1 MSEIVKKS
9 LCCGCHA
16 CYNICPKKAITMK
29 DDKKGFKYPII
40 DNDICINC
48 NLCKNVC
55 PILNNKNDVEKKVYA
70 YACYN
75 KNIDERLKSS
85 SGGIFI
91 LFAKEIIKKNGVV
104 FGASFDKKF
113 NVVHSY
119 VEKIE
124 ELGTLMTSKYTQSI
138 IGNAYSKVK
147 YFLKKGRYVLFTGT
161 PCQIEGLYSFLK
173 KDYEKLYTQDI
184 ICHGVPSPKVW
195 RKYLDYQKSF
205 YKDSIKNISF
215 RDKSSGWKLYRIK
228 ILFKSN
234 FYSEVHSDDLYMQVF
249 LKNVCL
255 RDSCYNCQ
263 FKKKYRK
270 SDVTL
275 ADYWGVDN
283 VHPEMNDDNGI
294 SLLIINSDKGKELF
308 NSVKGDMCYLETDF
322 NKAIK
327 YNSAMLNSVNHCKK
341 EKIFFDKLD
350 VIRFDKL
357 IKKCVPKRSFLRIMI
372 DKLKRKLKK
381 GLHRKK

>member
-1 MSEIVKKS
+1 
-9 LCCGCHA
+9 
-16 CYNICPKKAITMK
+16 
-29 DDKKGFKYPII
+29 
-40 DNDICINC
+40 
-48 NLCKNVC
+48 
-55 PILNNKNDVEKKVYA
+55 
-70 YACYN
+70 
-75 KNIDERLKSS
+75 LKSS
-85 SGGIFI
+85 SGGVFI